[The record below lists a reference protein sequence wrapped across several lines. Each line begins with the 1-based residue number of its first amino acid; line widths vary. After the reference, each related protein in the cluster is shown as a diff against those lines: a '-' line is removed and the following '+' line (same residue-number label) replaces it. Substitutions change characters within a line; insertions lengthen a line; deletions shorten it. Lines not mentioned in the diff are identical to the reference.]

1 MRLPATFA
9 FVVMLMV
16 PFGSDTGGAAATPR
30 GAVAPDPSVLTYH
43 GDNLRTGW
51 DRHETVLNAAN
62 VNSASFGLLATVP
75 LDDQVDAE
83 PLVVQ
88 SQTITAGPSPG
99 AHDVV
104 YVVTE
109 SDSVYAIDA
118 ESGAV
123 LIKTTLGVPLPE
135 TQLPG
140 KCYNNGAN
148 IGINST
154 PVIDRA
160 SQTLYLIADTFES
173 GHAVFRIH
181 ALDLGSL
188 VDKTAPVVVSAT
200 RRLSNGTPYK
210 FTAGIQ
216 RQRAALLESGGNV
229 YAGFASFCDFAANR
243 ARGFVLGW
251 QAATLAPLA
260 ANELTDSAAASP
272 NSFFLASVWM
282 SGYGLA
288 ADESGSVY
296 FSTGNSDA
304 SSYDMGAHDI
314 QESVVRLSPDLSTMQ
329 SFFTPANYATLDGAD
344 MDLGS
349 GGVLLVPYQTPG
361 PVHDLAVAGGKDGH
375 LYVLDR
381 NALGGYV
388 PAGSNAL
395 STVAMGYCWCGQS
408 YFVGSDLV
416 PRIVTGGNRQI
427 VSWRLQTAPAVALTQ
442 ESVSPVLPSVQDPG
456 LFTTVSSNGT
466 ASGSAV
472 VWTVTRPDT
481 RSPATVS
488 LDALDPA
495 TEKILFSAVAGT
507 WPSVDGN
514 ANIVPTVFNGR
525 VYVASFGQL
534 AIFGLLPAGSKARVA
549 LAPQARRD
557 AAEPGVQEVYGFVET
572 ASGSRFLLRAREER
586 ISVDATAAARA
597 SLLVRLYPGEAVF
610 VRGRFRPPNS
620 LEAISVARAKS
631 SPTSWAPDH

>member
-1 MRLPATFA
+1 
-9 FVVMLMV
+9 MLTV
-16 PFGSDTGGAAATPR
+16 PFGSAAGAAGGARAPLAA
-30 GAVAPDPSVLTYH
+30 ASPDASVLTYH

-51 DRHETVLNAAN
+51 DRHETVLKTAN
-62 VNSASFGLLATVP
+62 VNSTSFGLVATVA

-99 AHDVV
+99 THDVL

-123 LIKTTLGVPLPE
+123 LIKTTLGAPLPE

-160 SQTLYLIADTFES
+160 AQTLYLVADTFES

-188 VDKTAPVVVSAT
+188 VDKVAPVVVSAART
-200 RRLSNGTPYK
+200 LGNGTPYR

-243 ARGFVLGW
+243 ARGLVLGW
-251 QAATLAPLA
+251 RAATLAPLA
-260 ANELTDSAAASP
+260 ANELTDTAPTSP
-272 NSFFLASVWM
+272 KSFFLASVWM

-288 ADESGSVY
+288 ADESGNVY

-304 SSYDMGAHDI
+304 SSYDMGVHDI
-314 QESVVRLSPDLSTMQ
+314 QESVVRLSPDLAKIQ
-329 SFFTPANYATLDGAD
+329 SFFTPANYATLDGGD
-344 MDLGS
+344 LDLGS
-349 GGVLLVPYQTPG
+349 GGVLLVPYQTGG
-361 PVHDLAVAGGKDGH
+361 PVHNLVVAGGKDGH
-375 LYVLDR
+375 LYVLNR
-381 NALGGYV
+381 NALGGYSA
-388 PAGSNAL
+388 AGNNAL

-416 PRIVTGGNRQI
+416 PRIVSGGNRQI
-427 VSWRLQTAPAVALTQ
+427 VSWRLQTAPSVALTQ
-442 ESVSPVLPSVQDPG
+442 ESISPVLPSVQDPG

-466 ASGSAV
+466 AANSAV
-472 VWTVTRPDT
+472 VWTVTRPAT

-495 TEKILFSAVAGT
+495 SGAILFSGVAGT

-514 ANIVPTVFNGR
+514 ANIVPTVFNGH

-534 AIFGLLPAGSKARVA
+534 AIFGLLPGGTAARVA
-549 LAPQARRD
+549 LAPQLRAE
-557 AAEPGVQEVYGFVET
+557 AAEPGVHEVYGVVET
-572 ASGSRFLLRAREER
+572 ASGSQFFLNARGGRF
-586 ISVDATAAARA
+586 SVDATAAARDA
-597 SLLVRLYPGEAVF
+597 LCVRLYPGEAVF
-610 VRGRFRPPNS
+610 VRARFRAPNTLQAS
-620 LEAISVARAKS
+620 SVARAKS
-631 SPTSWAPDH
+631 SPESWAPDR